1 MAASDRVT
9 GIQRDHGIVG
19 REAELAL
26 LSACGRA
33 RRHVLLEGPVGVGK
47 TVLAKAV
54 AASLGKTIVR
64 VDGDGRYTEQKLT
77 GWFDPPVVMKSGYTP
92 DSFLAG
98 PLVDAMRAGGV
109 LFVNELNRMPEGVQ
123 NVLLPALDEG
133 AVVVPKLGVVKA
145 AAGFWVIATQNPRE
159 FVATSHLSEAL
170 LDRFELVKL
179 EHPGAGDELE
189 ITRRE
194 VKLQAEKGDG
204 SIPAATL
211 DAMVQR
217 AVALVRATRADSRIR
232 RGASVRA
239 AISISLLSSRLAA
252 DGEDADAAFSRAVSL
267 ALPNRVELADDS
279 NATLAEVLEELS
291 EAASA
296 AVKKKTVS

>member
-1 MAASDRVT
+1 MAADRIAE
-9 GIQRDHGIVG
+9 IQRAHGIVG
-19 REAELAL
+19 RADELSL
-26 LSACGRA
+26 LSACGRS

-92 DSFLAG
+92 DSFLPG
-98 PLVDAMRAGGV
+98 PLVEAMKAGGV

-133 AVVVPKLGVVKA
+133 LIVVPKLGVVKA
-145 AAGFWVIATQNPRE
+145 APGFWVIATQNPRE

-170 LDRFELVKL
+170 LDRFELVRL
-179 EHPGAGDELE
+179 DHPPEDSELE

-194 VKLQAEKGDG
+194 VSLQRQGEGALPDLE
-204 SIPAATL
+204 
-211 DAMVQR
+211 VFQQR
-217 AVALVRATRADSRIR
+217 AVMLVRATRRDPRIR

-239 AISISLLSSRLAA
+239 AISIALLAA
-252 DGEDADAAFSRAVSL
+252 RQASDGVPAEEAFQRAVAL

-279 NATLAEVLEELS
+279 NATLDEVLNELT

-296 AVKKKTVS
+296 ASKKKTVS